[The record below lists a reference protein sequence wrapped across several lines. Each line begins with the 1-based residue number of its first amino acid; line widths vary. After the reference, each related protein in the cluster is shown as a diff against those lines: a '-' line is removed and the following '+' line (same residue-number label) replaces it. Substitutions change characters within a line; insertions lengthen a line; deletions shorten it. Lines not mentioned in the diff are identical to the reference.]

1 MPVLMNKG
9 SDPRQAAWL
18 FYTDRETLDAFG
30 GAAAQGRFDAGVL
43 TVDDA
48 DLDAA
53 RKPSSEVPVY
63 LAVATLVPED
73 FDLAQLAAT
82 AGDAQ
87 GAEQDGSQDGEGDGA
102 QGDTQDGAQP
112 SDESAGEDVDA
123 ERSEQGADPS
133 LPYTPVPAP
142 EGTRVLVGTTTAAA
156 ARSFIQPREVDG
168 KPVATELPGLPM
180 LVALIDHLRDHG
192 GIPPYAIWHV
202 DPQGILRMA
211 PAKQLKPMAGNV
223 IKCKL

>member
-18 FYTDRETLDAFG
+18 FYTDRETLGAFG
-30 GAAAQGRFDAGVL
+30 STAAQGRFDAGVL

-73 FDLAQLAAT
+73 FGLAQLAAT
-82 AGDAQ
+82 AEDAQ
-87 GAEQDGSQDGEGDGA
+87 GTELGAEQDA
-102 QGDTQDGAQP
+102 TQP
-112 SDESAGEDVDA
+112 SDESAGEGADE
-123 ERSEQGADPS
+123 ERPEQGADPS

>member
-18 FYTDRETLDAFG
+18 FYTDRETLGAFG
-30 GAAAQGRFDAGVL
+30 STAAQGRFDAGVL

-82 AGDAQ
+82 AEDAQ
-87 GAEQDGSQDGEGDGA
+87 GTELGAEQDD
-102 QGDTQDGAQP
+102 AQP
-112 SDESAGEDVDA
+112 SDESAGENSDA
-123 ERSEQGADPS
+123 ERSEQDADPS

>member
-18 FYTDRETLDAFG
+18 FYTDRETLGAFG
-30 GAAAQGRFDAGVL
+30 STAAQGRFDAGVL
-43 TVDDA
+43 TVDNA

-82 AGDAQ
+82 AEDAQ
-87 GAEQDGSQDGEGDGA
+87 GTELGAEQDA
-102 QGDTQDGAQP
+102 TQP

>member
-18 FYTDRETLDAFG
+18 FYTDRETLGAFG
-30 GAAAQGRFDAGVL
+30 STAAQGRFDAGVL

-82 AGDAQ
+82 AEDAQ
-87 GAEQDGSQDGEGDGA
+87 GTELGAE
-102 QGDTQDGAQP
+102 QDGAQP
-112 SDESAGEDVDA
+112 SDESAGENSDA
-123 ERSEQGADPS
+123 ERSEQEADPS

>member
-18 FYTDRETLDAFG
+18 FYTDRETLGAFG
-30 GAAAQGRFDAGVL
+30 STAAQGRFDAGVL

-82 AGDAQ
+82 AEDAQ
-87 GAEQDGSQDGEGDGA
+87 GTELGAEQDA
-102 QGDTQDGAQP
+102 TQP

>member
-18 FYTDRETLDAFG
+18 FYTDRETLGAFG
-30 GAAAQGRFDAGVL
+30 STAAQGRFDAGVL

-82 AGDAQ
+82 AEDAQ
-87 GAEQDGSQDGEGDGA
+87 GTELGAEQDA
-102 QGDTQDGAQP
+102 TQP

-123 ERSEQGADPS
+123 ERSERGADPS

>member
-82 AGDAQ
+82 AEDAQ
-87 GAEQDGSQDGEGDGA
+87 GTELGAE
-102 QGDTQDGAQP
+102 QDGAQP

>member
-18 FYTDRETLDAFG
+18 FYTDRETLGAFG
-30 GAAAQGRFDAGVL
+30 STAAQGRFDAGVL

-82 AGDAQ
+82 AEDAQ
-87 GAEQDGSQDGEGDGA
+87 GTELGAEQDA
-102 QGDTQDGAQP
+102 TQP

-180 LVALIDHLRDHG
+180 LVALSDHLRDHG

>member
-18 FYTDRETLDAFG
+18 FYTDRETLGAFG
-30 GAAAQGRFDAGVL
+30 STAAQGRFDAGVL

-63 LAVATLVPED
+63 LAVATLVPVD

-82 AGDAQ
+82 AEDAQ
-87 GAEQDGSQDGEGDGA
+87 GTELGAEQDA
-102 QGDTQDGAQP
+102 TQP
-112 SDESAGEDVDA
+112 SDESAGGDADA
-123 ERSEQGADPS
+123 EHSEQEADPS

>member
-73 FDLAQLAAT
+73 FDLAQLAET
-82 AGDAQ
+82 AED
-87 GAEQDGSQDGEGDGA
+87 A

-123 ERSEQGADPS
+123 ERSKQGADPS

>member
-18 FYTDRETLDAFG
+18 FYTDRETLGAFG
-30 GAAAQGRFDAGVL
+30 STAAQGRFDAGVL

-82 AGDAQ
+82 AEDAQ
-87 GAEQDGSQDGEGDGA
+87 GTELGAEQDA
-102 QGDTQDGAQP
+102 TQP

-211 PAKQLKPMAGNV
+211 PAKQLKTMAGNV

>member
-30 GAAAQGRFDAGVL
+30 STAAQGRFDAGVL

-82 AGDAQ
+82 A
-87 GAEQDGSQDGEGDGA
+87 EGA
-102 QGDTQDGAQP
+102 QGDEQDDAQP
-112 SDESAGEDVDA
+112 SDESAGGDADA

-133 LPYTPVPAP
+133 LPYAPVPAP

-192 GIPPYAIWHV
+192 GLPPYAIWHV

>member
-18 FYTDRETLDAFG
+18 FYTDRETLGAFG
-30 GAAAQGRFDAGVL
+30 STAAQGRFDAGVL

-82 AGDAQ
+82 AEDAQ
-87 GAEQDGSQDGEGDGA
+87 GTELGAEQDA
-102 QGDTQDGAQP
+102 TQP

-202 DPQGILRMA
+202 DPQGNLRMA

>member
-30 GAAAQGRFDAGVL
+30 NVAAQGRFDAGVL
-43 TVDDA
+43 TVDNA
-48 DLDAA
+48 DLNAA

-63 LAVATLVPED
+63 LAVVTLVPED
-73 FDLAQLAAT
+73 FDLAQLAET
-82 AGDAQ
+82 A
-87 GAEQDGSQDGEGDGA
+87 EGA
-102 QGDTQDGAQP
+102 QGDEQDDAQP
-112 SDESAGEDVDA
+112 SDESAGENSDA
-123 ERSEQGADPS
+123 ERSEQEADPS
-133 LPYTPVPAP
+133 LPYAPVPAP

>member
-30 GAAAQGRFDAGVL
+30 SAAAQGRFDAGVL

-63 LAVATLVPED
+63 LAVATLVPEG

-82 AGDAQ
+82 A
-87 GAEQDGSQDGEGDGA
+87 EGA
-102 QGDTQDGAQP
+102 QDDGQDGAQP
-112 SDESAGEDVDA
+112 SDESADESPDA
-123 ERSEQGADPS
+123 ERSEQEADPS

>member
-18 FYTDRETLDAFG
+18 FYTDRETLGAFG
-30 GAAAQGRFDAGVL
+30 STAAQGRFDAGVL

-82 AGDAQ
+82 AEDAQ
-87 GAEQDGSQDGEGDGA
+87 GTELGAEQDA
-102 QGDTQDGAQP
+102 TQP
-112 SDESAGEDVDA
+112 SDESAGGDADA
-123 ERSEQGADPS
+123 EHSEQGADPS

>member
-18 FYTDRETLDAFG
+18 FYTNRETLDAFG

-73 FDLAQLAAT
+73 FDLAQLAET
-82 AGDAQ
+82 AEDAQ
-87 GAEQDGSQDGEGDGA
+87 GDEQDD
-102 QGDTQDGAQP
+102 AQP
-112 SDESAGEDVDA
+112 SDESAGEGADE
-123 ERSEQGADPS
+123 ERPEQGADPS

>member
-82 AGDAQ
+82 AEDAQ
-87 GAEQDGSQDGEGDGA
+87 GTELGAEQDA
-102 QGDTQDGAQP
+102 TQP
-112 SDESAGEDVDA
+112 SDESAGENVDA

>member
-30 GAAAQGRFDAGVL
+30 NVAAQGRFDAGVL

-82 AGDAQ
+82 AEGAQ
-87 GAEQDGSQDGEGDGA
+87 GAELGA
-102 QGDTQDGAQP
+102 ERDATQP
-112 SDESAGEDVDA
+112 SDESASGDADA
-123 ERSEQGADPS
+123 EHSEQEADPS

-168 KPVATELPGLPM
+168 EPVATELPGLPM

>member
-18 FYTDRETLDAFG
+18 FYTDRETLGAFG
-30 GAAAQGRFDAGVL
+30 STAAQGRFDAGVL

-73 FDLAQLAAT
+73 FNLAQLAAT
-82 AGDAQ
+82 T
-87 GAEQDGSQDGEGDGA
+87 EGA
-102 QGDTQDGAQP
+102 QDDEQGDAQP
-112 SDESAGEDVDA
+112 SDESAGEGADE
-123 ERSEQGADPS
+123 ERPEQGADPS

>member
-18 FYTDRETLDAFG
+18 FYTDRETLGAFG
-30 GAAAQGRFDAGVL
+30 STAAQGRFDAGVL

-82 AGDAQ
+82 AEDAQ
-87 GAEQDGSQDGEGDGA
+87 GTELRAEQDA
-102 QGDTQDGAQP
+102 TQP

-156 ARSFIQPREVDG
+156 ARSFIQPREMDG

>member
-18 FYTDRETLDAFG
+18 FYTDRETLGAFG
-30 GAAAQGRFDAGVL
+30 STAAQGRFDAGVL

-82 AGDAQ
+82 AEDAQ
-87 GAEQDGSQDGEGDGA
+87 GTELGAEQDD
-102 QGDTQDGAQP
+102 AQP
-112 SDESAGEDVDA
+112 SDESAREDVDA